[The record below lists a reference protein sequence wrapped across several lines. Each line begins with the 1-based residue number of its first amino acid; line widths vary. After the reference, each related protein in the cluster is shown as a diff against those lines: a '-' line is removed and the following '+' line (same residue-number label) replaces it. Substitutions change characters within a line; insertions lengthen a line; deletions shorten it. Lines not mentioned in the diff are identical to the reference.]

1 MIGRF
6 RLWLV
11 RALDPDGTQALR
23 LTIRRHRYQE
33 RLETLMAVAQ
43 RLQRSPQ
50 AISREQVF
58 EVLDEVRRE
67 PGW

>member
-11 RALDPDGTQALR
+11 SALDPDGTQALR

-33 RLETLMAVAQ
+33 RLETLMAVAL

-67 PGW
+67 PVW